1 MRASAILLILVAFG
15 LCVVPAVTAQTQQ
28 SATPAFDVAGTDS
41 AKVQSFLKSL
51 QTAVA
56 VDNRMK
62 VASLFSYPVDV
73 QAGGQT
79 LTLKCDSDLQSHYSK
94 VFDSGLKQAIAGA
107 KVDTLSANAKG
118 VMIDNGRVW
127 FAPVGSK
134 QALKIIRINE
144 VAQAQQ

>member
-1 MRASAILLILVAFG
+1 MRIRTLILVLAVLGF
-15 LCVVPAVTAQTQQ
+15 CAVPAVTASAQQ
-28 SATPAFDVAGTDS
+28 APAFDVAGTDA

-56 VDNRMK
+56 VDNRMA

-73 QAGGQT
+73 EAGGQT
-79 LTLKCDSDLQSHYSK
+79 LTLKGAGDLQANYAK
-94 VFDSGLKQAIAGA
+94 VFDPSLKQTIAGA
-107 KVDTLSANAKG
+107 KVGDLFANAKG
-118 VMIDNGRVW
+118 VMLDGGRVW

-144 VAQAQQ
+144 TVQQ